1 MVRLAAGIEQGR
13 VYVMQM
19 LGGVTISDPD
29 FYVTVG
35 VMFWFAYFSVQD
47 STLTFLFRI
56 ACAPNL
62 NIFGAQSKI

>member
-1 MVRLAAGIEQGR
+1 MVRLVAGIEQGR

-35 VMFWFAYFSVQD
+35 VMF
-47 STLTFLFRI
+47 
-56 ACAPNL
+56 
-62 NIFGAQSKI
+62 